1 MQIVFAHGVKL
12 NNLKKKIQQGLGTQ
26 KADIV
31 LRGGKVFDL
40 ITGDFLE
47 GDVAI
52 TGDTIVGTCASYDA
66 KKVMDVKNQ
75 FLVPGFI
82 DTHLHNESSMV
93 SPFEFERCVL
103 PLGTT
108 TVICDPHEITNV
120 VGVDGI
126 KYFQAVS
133 YTHLTLPTICSV

>member
-1 MQIVFAHGVKL
+1 MLDREPNTSILTNFEIQIISHYFSDYETVFAHGVKL

-66 KKVMDVKNQ
+66 KGHRCK
-75 FLVPGFI
+75 
-82 DTHLHNESSMV
+82 ESV
-93 SPFEFERCVL
+93 SSSWF
-103 PLGTT
+103 
-108 TVICDPHEITNV
+108 H
-120 VGVDGI
+120 
-126 KYFQAVS
+126 
-133 YTHLTLPTICSV
+133 

>member
-1 MQIVFAHGVKL
+1 MQTVFAHGVKL

-66 KKVMDVKNQ
+66 KKVIDVKNQ

-82 DTHLHNESSMV
+82 DTHLHICLLYT
-93 SPFEFERCVL
+93 SPSPRDR
-103 PLGTT
+103 G
-108 TVICDPHEITNV
+108 
-120 VGVDGI
+120 
-126 KYFQAVS
+126 
-133 YTHLTLPTICSV
+133 